1 VAQRSVS
8 GSVTPLR
15 RPRLGLWL
23 LLAFILLSLLGQ
35 AVPLYTDWL
44 WFQEV
49 AATVVFTTRL
59 QLGSWLFMGLGA
71 AVFAF
76 LFLNLSVAARTAPPD
91 VLWELEDQLGLP
103 GRAILEPLVRRLL
116 VPVIAVLSFFAGARA
131 TSAWTTVLEYVNR
144 TAFGLTDPLF
154 GRDLGFYFFTLPFWR
169 LLHGWATA
177 LVAGTLVLVAVVYVL
192 QRSLV
197 LTARGPRLAAGARTH
212 LLGLAALLLILRG
225 VGFWLDRFDLLFS
238 PRGLVYGAS
247 YTDVH
252 ASLPVLQWL
261 IVLAFLCAA
270 ACVFQMFRPGWRFL
284 VAGLVVLIVL
294 WVAGLGVAPALLQ
307 SYRVKPNELAY
318 ELPFIEHNIRM
329 TRQAYALDRV
339 AEKDFAAEDN
349 LNLAALDRNAATV
362 KNIRLWDHRP
372 LLVTYGKL
380 QEIRTYYKF
389 RDVDVDRY
397 TLDGEYRQVTL
408 SARELSYRD
417 LPSRTWIN
425 EHLTYTHGYGLV
437 AGPVN
442 RISPEGLPEFFI
454 KDIPPAGTGGMPRI
468 TRPEIYYGE
477 LAYGEVGSDYVFVRT
492 RSQELDYPSGDQ
504 NVYTRY
510 QGRGGI
516 AVDSI
521 VRKLA
526 FAARFGALNVLL
538 SNDLGPESR
547 VMIYRDIMA
556 RVQEAAPF
564 LRFDRDPYLV
574 VAADGR
580 LVWMVDGYTTSERYP
595 YATPVRGFNYI
606 RNSVKATVDAYHG
619 SVTYYIADA
628 EDPLIRTYAKA
639 FPGLLKPLA
648 EMPKDLQTHIRY
660 PEDLFTVQS
669 RMYATYHMQ
678 DPQVFYNK
686 EDLWVIPR
694 LQQDGRE
701 REMEPYFTVMRLPNE
716 RKEEFV
722 LLSGFNPSGRDNM
735 IALMVARMDPPFY
748 GGIVAYTFP
757 KQKLVFGPRNI
768 QARISQ
774 DPVISQQISL
784 WNQQGSRVL
793 MGTLLAIPI
802 EQSLIYVQPLYL
814 AAAEQGALPEL
825 RRVVVAYGN
834 QIAMEPTLEAAL
846 ARVFGGRV
854 QGQEE
859 AGRAPDR
866 AAGRGPASGGAPTA
880 AITSAVQRAWEAW
893 QRGQDALRRGDWAA
907 YGAEQKRLE
916 EALRQLHETR

>member
-1 VAQRSVS
+1 MS
-8 GSVTPLR
+8 LR
-15 RPRLGLWL
+15 RPRLGLWIL
-23 LLAFILLSLLGQ
+23 LGFILLSLVGQ

-49 AATVVFTTRL
+49 GYTAVFTTRL
-59 QLGSWLFMGLGA
+59 TLSGWLFLGLGA
-71 AVFAF
+71 SVFVF
-76 LFLNLSVAARTAPPD
+76 LFVNLSVAARTAPPD

-116 VPVIAVLSFFAGARA
+116 LPVIAVLSFFAGARA
-131 TSAWTTVLEYVNR
+131 TGSWPTVLEYVNR
-144 TAFGLTDPLF
+144 TPFGHGDPLF
-154 GRDLGFYFFTLPFWR
+154 GRDLSFYFFTLPFWR
-169 LLHGWATA
+169 LLYGWSTA
-177 LVAGTLVLVAVVYVL
+177 LVAGTLVLVAAVYVL

-212 LLGLAALLLILRG
+212 LLGLAALLLVLRG

-238 PRGLVYGAS
+238 PRGLVFGAS

-284 VAGLVVLIVL
+284 VAGLVVLVVL

-307 SYRVKPNELAY
+307 SYRVKPNELAFERPY
-318 ELPFIEHNIRM
+318 IEHNIKM

-339 AEKDFAAEDN
+339 VEKDFAAEDN
-349 LNLAALDRNAATV
+349 LNPAALERNNLTI
-362 KNIRLWDHRP
+362 KNVRLWDHRP
-372 LLVTYGKL
+372 LLTTYGKL

-397 TLDGEYRQVTL
+397 TVNGEYRQVML

-417 LPSRTWIN
+417 LPSRGWIN

-442 RISPEGLPEFFI
+442 RISAEGLPEFFV
-454 KDIPPAGTGGMPRI
+454 KDIPPAVTGLPKV

-477 LAYGEVGSDYVFVRT
+477 IGNEYVFVRT

-504 NVYTRY
+504 NVYSRY
-510 QGRGGI
+510 DGRGGI
-516 AVDSI
+516 PVDGLL
-521 VRKLA
+521 RKAA
-526 FAARFGALNVLL
+526 FAARFGALTVLL

-547 VMIYRDIMA
+547 VMIYRDIGA

-564 LRFDRDPYLV
+564 LKFDRDPYLV
-574 VAADGR
+574 VGVDGR
-580 LVWMVDGYTTSERYP
+580 LVWMIDGYTTSDRYP
-595 YATPVRGFNYI
+595 YATPVRGYNYI
-606 RNSVKATVDAYHG
+606 RNSVKATVDAFHG
-619 SVTYYIADA
+619 TVSYYIADP
-628 EDPLIRTYAKA
+628 EDPVIRTYSRA

-648 EMPKDLQTHIRY
+648 EMPKDLQAHIRY
-660 PEDLFTVQS
+660 PEDLFTVQA
-669 RMYATYHMQ
+669 RMYATYHMHE
-678 DPQVFYNK
+678 PQVFYNK

-694 LQQDGRE
+694 LQQDGRD
-701 REMEPYFTVMRLPNE
+701 REMDPYFTVMRLPGE
-716 RKEEFV
+716 PREEFV

-735 IALMVARMDPPFY
+735 IALLVARMDPPYY
-748 GGIVAYTFP
+748 GRIIAYAFP

-768 QARISQ
+768 QARINQ

-784 WNQQGSRVL
+784 WNQQGSRVIT
-793 MGTLLAIPI
+793 GHLLAIPI
-802 EQSLIYVQPLYL
+802 DQSLIYVQPLYL

-846 ARVFGGRV
+846 ARIFGARV
-854 QGQEE
+854 RGDE
-859 AGRAPDR
+859 APSARPAERAPAPPSLG
-866 AAGRGPASGGAPTA
+866 AAV
-880 AITSAVQRAWEAW
+880 SAGVQRAWEAW

-907 YGAEQKRLE
+907 YGQEQKRLE
-916 EALRQLHETR
+916 ETLRALREGR

>member
-1 VAQRSVS
+1 MAQTPPGGR
-8 GSVTPLR
+8 VTPLR
-15 RPRLGLWL
+15 RPRMGLWL
-23 LLAFILLSLLGQ
+23 LLGFILLSLVGQ

-49 AATVVFTTRL
+49 GFTTVFTTRL
-59 QLGSWLFMGLGA
+59 QLSGWLFLGLGA
-71 AVFAF
+71 VVFVF
-76 LFLNLSVAARTAPPD
+76 LFVNLSVAARTAPPD

-116 VPVIAVLSFFAGARA
+116 LPVIAVISFFSGARA
-131 TSAWTTVLEYVNR
+131 TASWPTVLEYVNR
-144 TAFGLTDPLF
+144 TPFNQVDPLF
-154 GRDLGFYFFTLPFWR
+154 GRDLGFYFFMLPFWR
-169 LLHGWATA
+169 LLYTWSTA
-177 LVAGTLVLVAVVYVL
+177 LVAGTLVLVAAVYVL

-212 LLGLAALLLILRG
+212 LLALAALLLVLRG
-225 VGFWLDRFDLLFS
+225 VGFWLDRFDLLYA
-238 PRGLVYGAS
+238 PRGFVFGAS
-247 YTDVH
+247 YSDVH

-261 IVLAFLCAA
+261 VVLAVLCAA

-284 VAGLVVLIVL
+284 VAGLVVLVVL
-294 WVAGLGVAPALLQ
+294 WVAGLGIAPALLQ
-307 SYRVKPNELAY
+307 SYRVKPNELVY
-318 ELPFIEHNIRM
+318 ERPYIENNIRM

-349 LNLAALDRNAATV
+349 LTPASLERNNLTI

-372 LLVTYGKL
+372 LLTTYGKL

-389 RDVDVDRY
+389 RDVDVGRY
-397 TLDGEYRQVTL
+397 TLNGEYRQVTL

-417 LPSRTWIN
+417 LPSRGWIN

-454 KDIPPAGTGGMPRI
+454 KDIPPAVAGGMPKI

-477 LAYGEVGSDYVFVRT
+477 IGNEYVLVRT

-510 QGRGGI
+510 EGRGGI
-516 AVDSI
+516 PVNSLL
-521 VRKLA
+521 RKAA

-538 SNDLGPESR
+538 SNDLTPESR
-547 VMIYRDIMA
+547 VMIYRDIGA

-564 LRFDRDPYLV
+564 LKFDRDPYLV
-574 VAADGR
+574 IGADGR

-606 RNSVKATVDAYHG
+606 RNSVKATVDTYHG
-619 SVTYYIADA
+619 TVNYYIADP
-628 EDPLIRTYAKA
+628 EDPVIRTYAKA

-648 EMPKDLQTHIRY
+648 EMPKDLQAHIRY
-660 PEDLFTVQS
+660 PEDLFAVQA

-694 LQQDGRE
+694 LPQEGRD
-701 REMEPYFTVMRLPNE
+701 REMEPYFMIMRLPGE

-735 IALMVARMDPPFY
+735 IALLVARMDPPQY
-748 GGIVAYTFP
+748 GGLIAYQFP

-768 QARISQ
+768 QARINQ
-774 DPVISQQISL
+774 DPVISQQIAL
-784 WNQQGSRVL
+784 WNQQGSRVIT
-793 MGTLLAIPI
+793 GSLLAIPI
-802 EQSLIYVQPLYL
+802 DQSLIYVQPLYL

-846 ARVFGGRV
+846 ARIFGGRV
-854 QGQEE
+854 RGDEP
-859 AGRAPDR
+859 PDR
-866 AAGRGPASGGAPTA
+866 QAERPSAAPGSAPTA
-880 AITSAVQRAWEAW
+880 AIAAGVQRAWEAW
-893 QRGQDALRRGDWAA
+893 QRGQEALRKGDWAA
-907 YGAEQKRLE
+907 YGQEQKRIE
-916 EALRQLHETR
+916 EALRALREGR

>member
-1 VAQRSVS
+1 M
-8 GSVTPLR
+8 
-15 RPRLGLWL
+15 GLWVL
-23 LLAFILLSLLGQ
+23 LGFIALSLVGQ

-49 AATVVFTTRL
+49 GFTSVFTTRL
-59 QLGSWLFMGLGA
+59 TLSGWLFLGLGA
-71 AVFAF
+71 AVFVF
-76 LFLNLSVAARTAPPD
+76 LFVNLSVAARTAPPD

-116 VPVIAVLSFFAGARA
+116 LPVIAVISFFAGARA
-131 TSAWTTVLEYVNR
+131 TGAWPTVLEYVNR
-144 TAFGLTDPLF
+144 TPFQQADPLF
-154 GRDLGFYFFTLPFWR
+154 GRDLGFYFFVLPFWR
-169 LLHGWATA
+169 LLYGWGTA
-177 LVAGTLVLVAVVYVL
+177 LVAGTLVLVAAVYVL

-212 LLGLAALLLILRG
+212 LLGLAALLLVLRG
-225 VGFWLDRFDLLFS
+225 IGFWLDRFDLLFS
-238 PRGLVYGAS
+238 PRGLVFGAS
-247 YTDVH
+247 YTEVH

-261 IVLAFLCAA
+261 VVLAFLCAA

-284 VAGLVVLIVL
+284 VAGLVVLVVL
-294 WVAGLGVAPALLQ
+294 WVAGLGIAPALLQ
-307 SYRVKPNELAY
+307 SYRVKPNELAFERPY
-318 ELPFIEHNIRM
+318 IENNIRM

-339 AEKDFAAEDN
+339 MEKDFAAEDN
-349 LNLAALDRNAATV
+349 LTPAVLDRNNLTV

-389 RDVDVDRY
+389 RDVDVGRY
-397 TLDGEYRQVTL
+397 TLNGEYRQVML

-417 LPSRTWIN
+417 LPSRGWIN

-437 AGPVN
+437 ASPVN
-442 RISPEGLPEFFI
+442 RVTPEGLPDFFI
-454 KDIPPAGTGGMPRI
+454 KDIPPSVSGGIPKI

-477 LAYGEVGSDYVFVRT
+477 IGNEYVFVRT

-510 QGRGGI
+510 EGKGGI
-516 AVDSI
+516 PVDSLL
-521 VRKLA
+521 RKAA

-538 SNDLGPESR
+538 SNDLTPESR
-547 VMIYRDIMA
+547 VMIYRDVAA

-564 LRFDRDPYLV
+564 LKFDRDPYV
-574 VAADGR
+574 VITADGR
-580 LVWMVDGYTTSERYP
+580 LMWMIDGYTTSDKYP

-606 RNSVKATVDAYHG
+606 RNSVKATVDAFDG
-619 SVTYYIADA
+619 TVSYYVADP
-628 EDPLIRTYAKA
+628 EDPLVRTYARA
-639 FPGLLKPLA
+639 FPALFKPIDQ
-648 EMPKDLQTHIRY
+648 MPKDLQIHVRY
-660 PEDLFTVQS
+660 PEDLFTVQA

-686 EDLWVIPR
+686 EDLWVLPR
-694 LQQDGRE
+694 LQQEGRE
-701 REMEPYFTVMRLPNE
+701 REMEPYFTVMRLPGE
-716 RKEEFV
+716 PREEFV

-735 IALMVARMDPPFY
+735 IALLVARMDPPQY
-748 GGIVAYTFP
+748 GRLIAYAFP

-768 QARISQ
+768 QARINQ
-774 DPVISQQISL
+774 DPVISQQIAL
-784 WNQQGSRVL
+784 WNQQGSRVIT
-793 MGTLLAIPI
+793 GTLLAIPI
-802 EQSLIYVQPLYL
+802 EQSLVYVQPLYL

-854 QGQEE
+854 RGEDS
-859 AGRAPDR
+859 AGRPVERAPSGPSP
-866 AAGRGPASGGAPTA
+866 AAGA
-880 AITSAVQRAWEAW
+880 AISAGIQRAWEAW
-893 QRGQDALRRGDWAA
+893 QRGQEALRKGDWAT
-907 YGAEQKRLE
+907 YGQEQKRVE
-916 EALRQLHETR
+916 EALRQLQGGR

>member
-1 VAQRSVS
+1 MAQTPPGR
-8 GSVTPLR
+8 VTPLR

-23 LLAFILLSLLGQ
+23 LLGFILLSLFGQ

-49 AATVVFTTRL
+49 GFTTVFTTRL
-59 QLGSWLFMGLGA
+59 QLSGWLFIGLGA
-71 AVFAF
+71 VVFVF
-76 LFLNLSVAARTAPPD
+76 LFINLSVAARTAPPD

-116 VPVIAVLSFFAGARA
+116 LPVIAVISFFAGARA
-131 TSAWTTVLEYVNR
+131 TGSWPTVLEYVNR
-144 TAFGLTDPLF
+144 TPFNQTDPLF
-154 GRDLGFYFFTLPFWR
+154 GRDLGFYFFVLPFWR
-169 LLHGWATA
+169 LLYAWSTA
-177 LVAGTLVLVAVVYVL
+177 LVAGTLILVAAVYVL

-212 LLGLAALLLILRG
+212 LLGLAAVLLLVRAA
-225 VGFWLDRFDLLFS
+225 GFWLDRFDLLYA
-238 PRGLVYGAS
+238 PRGFVFGAS
-247 YTDVH
+247 YSDVH

-261 IVLAFLCAA
+261 VVLAVLCAG

-284 VAGLVVLIVL
+284 VAGLVVLVVL
-294 WVAGLGVAPALLQ
+294 WVAGLGIAPALLQ
-307 SYRVKPNELAY
+307 SYRVKPNELVY
-318 ELPFIEHNIRM
+318 ERPYIENNIRM

-349 LNLAALDRNAATV
+349 LTPAALERNNLTI

-372 LLVTYGKL
+372 LLTTYGKL

-389 RDVDVDRY
+389 RDVDVGRY
-397 TLDGEYRQVTL
+397 TLNGEYRQVTL

-417 LPSRTWIN
+417 LPSRGWIN

-437 AGPVN
+437 VGPVN

-454 KDIPPAGTGGMPRI
+454 KDIPPAGTGGLPKI

-477 LAYGEVGSDYVFVRT
+477 IGNEYVLVRT

-510 QGRGGI
+510 EGRGGI
-516 AVDSI
+516 PINSLL
-521 VRKLA
+521 RKAA
-526 FAARFGALNVLL
+526 FAARFGALNLLL
-538 SNDLGPESR
+538 SNDLTPESR
-547 VMIYRDIMA
+547 VMIYRDIGA

-564 LRFDRDPYLV
+564 LKFDRDPYLV
-574 VAADGR
+574 IGADGR
-580 LVWMVDGYTTSERYP
+580 LVWMIDGYTTSDRYP

-606 RNSVKATVDAYHG
+606 RNSVKATVDTFHG
-619 SVTYYIADA
+619 TVSYYIADP
-628 EDPLIRTYAKA
+628 EDPVIRTYAKA

-648 EMPKDLQTHIRY
+648 DMPKDLQAHIRY
-660 PEDLFTVQS
+660 PEDLFAVQA
-669 RMYATYHMQ
+669 RMYATYHMH

-694 LQQDGRE
+694 LPQEGRD
-701 REMEPYFTVMRLPNE
+701 REMEPYFMIMRLPGE

-735 IALMVARMDPPFY
+735 IALMVARMDPPQY
-748 GGIVAYTFP
+748 GGLIAYQFP

-768 QARISQ
+768 QARINQ

-784 WNQQGSRVL
+784 WNQQGSRVIT
-793 MGTLLAIPI
+793 GSLLAIPI
-802 EQSLIYVQPLYL
+802 DQSLIYVQPLYL

-846 ARVFGGRV
+846 ARIFGGHVR
-854 QGQEE
+854 GDEPP
-859 AGRAPDR
+859 GRPAAERPAAP
-866 AAGRGPASGGAPTA
+866 GSAPIT
-880 AITSAVQRAWEAW
+880 AITAGVQRAWEAW
-893 QRGQDALRRGDWAA
+893 QRGQEALRKGDWAT
-907 YGAEQKRLE
+907 YGQEQKRIE
-916 EALRQLHETR
+916 EALRQLRESR

>member
-1 VAQRSVS
+1 MAQTPPGR
-8 GSVTPLR
+8 VTPLR

-23 LLAFILLSLLGQ
+23 LLGFILLSLFGQ

-49 AATVVFTTRL
+49 GFTTVFTTRL
-59 QLGSWLFMGLGA
+59 QLSGWLFIGLGA
-71 AVFAF
+71 VVFVF
-76 LFLNLSVAARTAPPD
+76 LFINLSVAARTAPPD

-116 VPVIAVLSFFAGARA
+116 LPVIAVIAFFAGARA
-131 TSAWTTVLEYVNR
+131 TGSWPTVLEYVNR
-144 TAFGLTDPLF
+144 TPFNQTDPLF
-154 GRDLGFYFFTLPFWR
+154 GRDLGFYFFVLPFWR
-169 LLHGWATA
+169 LLYAWSTA
-177 LVAGTLVLVAVVYVL
+177 LVAGTLILVAAVYVL

-212 LLGLAALLLILRG
+212 LLGLAAVLLLVRA
-225 VGFWLDRFDLLFS
+225 VGFWLDRFDLLYA
-238 PRGLVYGAS
+238 PRGFVFGAS
-247 YTDVH
+247 YSDVH

-261 IVLAFLCAA
+261 VVLAVLCAA

-284 VAGLVVLIVL
+284 VAGLVVLVVL
-294 WVAGLGVAPALLQ
+294 WVAGLGIAPALLQ
-307 SYRVKPNELAY
+307 SYRVKPNELVY
-318 ELPFIEHNIRM
+318 ERPYIENNIRM

-349 LNLAALDRNAATV
+349 LTPAALERNNLTI

-372 LLVTYGKL
+372 LLTTYGKL

-389 RDVDVDRY
+389 RDVDVGRY
-397 TLDGEYRQVTL
+397 TLNGEYRQVTL

-417 LPSRTWIN
+417 LPSRGWIN

-437 AGPVN
+437 VGPVN

-454 KDIPPAGTGGMPRI
+454 KDIPPAGTGGLPKI

-477 LAYGEVGSDYVFVRT
+477 IGNEYVLVRT

-510 QGRGGI
+510 EGRGGI
-516 AVDSI
+516 PINSLL
-521 VRKLA
+521 RKAA
-526 FAARFGALNVLL
+526 FAARFGALNLLL
-538 SNDLGPESR
+538 SNDLTLESR
-547 VMIYRDIMA
+547 VMIYRDIGA

-564 LRFDRDPYLV
+564 LKFDRDPYLV
-574 VAADGR
+574 IAADGR
-580 LVWMVDGYTTSERYP
+580 LVWMIDGYTTSERYP

-606 RNSVKATVDAYHG
+606 RNSVKATVDTYHG
-619 SVTYYIADA
+619 TVSYYIADA
-628 EDPLIRTYAKA
+628 EDPVIRTYAKA

-648 EMPKDLQTHIRY
+648 EMPKDLQAHIRY
-660 PEDLFTVQS
+660 PEDLFAVQA

-694 LQQDGRE
+694 LPQEGRD
-701 REMEPYFTVMRLPNE
+701 REMEPYFMIMRLPGE

-735 IALMVARMDPPFY
+735 IALMVARMDPPQY
-748 GGIVAYTFP
+748 GGLIAYQFP

-768 QARISQ
+768 QARINQ
-774 DPVISQQISL
+774 DPVISQQIAL
-784 WNQQGSRVL
+784 WNQQGSRVIT
-793 MGTLLAIPI
+793 GSLLAIPI
-802 EQSLIYVQPLYL
+802 DQSLIYVQPLYL
-814 AAAEQGALPEL
+814 AASEQGALPEL

-846 ARVFGGRV
+846 ARIFGGRV
-854 QGQEE
+854 RGDEPP
-859 AGRAPDR
+859 GRPAAERPAAPGSAPTTAI
-866 AAGRGPASGGAPTA
+866 AAG
-880 AITSAVQRAWEAW
+880 VQRAWEAW
-893 QRGQDALRRGDWAA
+893 QRGQEALRKGDWAT
-907 YGAEQKRLE
+907 YGQEQKRIE
-916 EALRQLHETR
+916 EALRQLRESR

>member
-1 VAQRSVS
+1 MS
-8 GSVTPLR
+8 LR
-15 RPRLGLWL
+15 RPRLGLWIL
-23 LLAFILLSLLGQ
+23 LGFILLSLVGQ

-49 AATVVFTTRL
+49 GYTAVFTTRL
-59 QLGSWLFMGLGA
+59 TLSGWLFLGLGA
-71 AVFAF
+71 SVFVF
-76 LFLNLSVAARTAPPD
+76 LFVNLSVAARTAPPD

-116 VPVIAVLSFFAGARA
+116 LPVIAVLSFFAGARA
-131 TSAWTTVLEYVNR
+131 TGSWPTVLEYVNR
-144 TAFGLTDPLF
+144 TPFGHGDPLF
-154 GRDLGFYFFTLPFWR
+154 GRDLSFYFFTLPFWR
-169 LLHGWATA
+169 LLYGWSTA
-177 LVAGTLVLVAVVYVL
+177 LVAGTLVLVAAVYVL

-212 LLGLAALLLILRG
+212 LLGLAALLLVLRG

-238 PRGLVYGAS
+238 PRGLVFGAS

-284 VAGLVVLIVL
+284 VAGLVVLVVL

-307 SYRVKPNELAY
+307 SYRVKPNELAFERPY
-318 ELPFIEHNIRM
+318 IEHNIKM

-339 AEKDFAAEDN
+339 VEKDFAAEDN
-349 LNLAALDRNAATV
+349 LNPAALERNNLTI
-362 KNIRLWDHRP
+362 KNVRLWDHRP
-372 LLVTYGKL
+372 LLTTYGKL

-397 TLDGEYRQVTL
+397 TVNGEYRQVML

-417 LPSRTWIN
+417 LPSRGWIN

-442 RISPEGLPEFFI
+442 RISAEGLPEFFV
-454 KDIPPAGTGGMPRI
+454 KDIPPAVTGLPKV

-477 LAYGEVGSDYVFVRT
+477 IGNEYVFVRT

-504 NVYTRY
+504 NVYSRY
-510 QGRGGI
+510 DGRGGI
-516 AVDSI
+516 PVAGLL
-521 VRKLA
+521 RKAA
-526 FAARFGALNVLL
+526 FAARFGALTVLL

-547 VMIYRDIMA
+547 VMIYRDIGA

-564 LRFDRDPYLV
+564 LKFDRDPYLV
-574 VAADGR
+574 VGVDGR
-580 LVWMVDGYTTSERYP
+580 LVWMIDGYTTSDRYP
-595 YATPVRGFNYI
+595 YATPVRGYNYI
-606 RNSVKATVDAYHG
+606 RNSVKATVDAFHG
-619 SVTYYIADA
+619 TVSYYIADP
-628 EDPLIRTYAKA
+628 EDPVIRTYSRA
-639 FPGLLKPLA
+639 FPGLLKPLT
-648 EMPKDLQTHIRY
+648 EMPKDLQAHIRY
-660 PEDLFTVQS
+660 PEDLFTVQA
-669 RMYATYHMQ
+669 RMYATYHMHE
-678 DPQVFYNK
+678 PQVFYNK

-694 LQQDGRE
+694 LQQDGRD
-701 REMEPYFTVMRLPNE
+701 REMDPYFTVMRLPGE
-716 RKEEFV
+716 PREEFV

-735 IALMVARMDPPFY
+735 IALLVARMDPPYY
-748 GGIVAYTFP
+748 GRIIAYAFP

-768 QARISQ
+768 QARINQ

-784 WNQQGSRVL
+784 WNQQGSRVIT
-793 MGTLLAIPI
+793 GHLLAIPI
-802 EQSLIYVQPLYL
+802 DQSLIYVQPLYL

-846 ARVFGGRV
+846 ARIFGARV
-854 QGQEE
+854 RGDE
-859 AGRAPDR
+859 APSARPAERAPAPPSLG
-866 AAGRGPASGGAPTA
+866 AAV
-880 AITSAVQRAWEAW
+880 SAGVQRAWEAW

-907 YGAEQKRLE
+907 YGQEQKRLE
-916 EALRQLHETR
+916 ETLRALREGR